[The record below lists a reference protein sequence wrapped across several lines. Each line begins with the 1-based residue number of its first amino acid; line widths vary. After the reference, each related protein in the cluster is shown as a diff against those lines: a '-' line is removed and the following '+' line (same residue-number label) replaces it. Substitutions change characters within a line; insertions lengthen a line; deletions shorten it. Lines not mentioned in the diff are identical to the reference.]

1 MMGVSM
7 TFRIFAL
14 VDCAILLAAIS
25 ENVQTQFLTLLFA
38 FLSLIAT
45 AWIAKRQANNDKATG
60 EVKVAA
66 EKAVELSEKSKEV
79 TDEIKVVADKTHDAV
94 NTNHQKDQD
103 DLRELREE
111 IARLNE
117 KVLSVSVGEAAAKQE
132 VQSGKEA
139 SEKAV
144 AVAAEVAGR
153 SGIGI
158 AQPPSAAA
166 IAAAAD
172 PSGKPLTLPATV
184 QITEGKKP

>member
-1 MMGVSM
+1 MMGVSV
-7 TFRIFAL
+7 TFRILAI
-14 VDCAILLAAIS
+14 VDYAILLAAIS

-45 AWIAKRQANNDKATG
+45 AWIAKRQTSNDKTTG
-60 EVKVAA
+60 EAKTAA
-66 EKAVELSEKSKEV
+66 EKAVELSVKNKAT

-103 DLRELREE
+103 DLRELRQE
-111 IARLNE
+111 IAALKE
-117 KVLSVSVGEAAAKQE
+117 KVLNVSVGEATARQE
-132 VQSGKEA
+132 VKSGKEA

-158 AQPPSAAA
+158 ALPPSSAAA
-166 IAAAAD
+166 DAD
-172 PSGKPLTLPATV
+172 VHKVEIVKIP
-184 QITEGKKP
+184 EGKKP